1 LPPVFTQTLNNIIL
15 YENVTVGTVVFR
27 LEAYDPEGS
36 PVTYGAI
43 GADHFSVD
51 PVSGNI
57 TLIKPLDREE
67 KDTLKFLV
75 SIRDRVDPEGES
87 ERDNVV
93 EVPITF
99 IILDLNDNPPE
110 FQNVSIQLYHLSE
123 IILNPIFTPSHIL
136 FVIIFF

>member
-1 LPPVFTQTLNNIIL
+1 
-15 YENVTVGTVVFR
+15 VGTVVFR

-75 SIRDRVDPEGES
+75 SIRDRIDPEGES

-110 FQNVSIQLYHLSE
+110 FQNVSIQHYHLSK
-123 IILNPIFTPSHIL
+123 IILNPRFTPSHTLI
-136 FVIIFF
+136 VIIFTCSSSDSL

>member
-1 LPPVFTQTLNNIIL
+1 M
-15 YENVTVGTVVFR
+15 GTVVFR

-75 SIRDRVDPEGES
+75 SIRDRVDPEES
-87 ERDNVV
+87 RKG
-93 EVPITF
+93 IMWSKCR
-99 IILDLNDNPPE
+99 LL
-110 FQNVSIQLYHLSE
+110 L
-123 IILNPIFTPSHIL
+123 L
-136 FVIIFF
+136 FLI